1 MASRDTNTPIDMD
14 TGQVDGPDEHVRL
27 AWHSPGPGSQTAVQV
42 VVRDGDQVVW
52 DSGRIASDQPWV
64 TTPTGVRFAAW
75 HRHGWEARIESA
87 TAVTTAHGW
96 FTPAPCDPTA
106 WSGASWVA
114 ATDQDVV
121 LDAAPGPRVRA
132 RDGSLA
138 APVLE
143 RSVPRGAPV
152 VRALLAVAAGG
163 HVDVRVDGHLATD
176 EVLSPTTTHWDRRV
190 QVVLHD
196 LTAVLADGDAHTLGL
211 ELGRGFFGMTNANVW
226 AWERAPWHAEPRV
239 RALLRLE
246 RDDGAV
252 EVVGTGGDWTARRGS
267 ILLDDLYGGEVHDL
281 RRRPGRPSAGPALP
295 ATVVPGPGGRLE
307 ARREQPIRV
316 VEELRSTSVVQAAP
330 GEWVVSFPRVIAG
343 WVRLRLPG
351 GATGTTVRLR
361 YGERLRPDGL
371 PNADD
376 EKHYF
381 QDGFQ
386 TDEVTLDDDAVDW
399 EPRFSYK
406 GFRYVQVSG
415 WPTVQGPGIDD
426 VSARVVRSDADVT
439 STFAV
444 DDPLLQWIHD
454 ATVRTMT
461 NNLHG
466 YPTDTPKYEKNGWTG
481 DAAVGADMFL
491 TNLDAAPVLTKWVQ
505 DLAETASPGHPPALI
520 APNAGVFGVD
530 ERAPVW
536 HAALVTVP
544 WDLYRHTG
552 DPAVLEQHVDTI
564 EEYARF
570 ELSRSPGGIADTILG
585 DWVAPGTDPGGGNPP
600 EDSRVPATAFLVRI
614 LDTVAR
620 IDEVLSRDPSW
631 ARAAAREVR
640 AAFTAAFVVDGLVRG
655 PRDAGFRQSHQ
666 VLALAFDV
674 VRDPAVRRS
683 VAAALAADVRA
694 RGDHLDTGAI
704 GTKWLLPVLT
714 DAGYADVALA
724 VARQTSVPSWGAWWR
739 AGATSM
745 FEHWDLAARS
755 HGHYFLGTVD
765 DWLTGWVAGLRP
777 VAPGWRRFLV
787 APAFCGP
794 VGAASC
800 SVRTPY
806 GTAGVRWV
814 VIGAGA
820 GAGAAAGSGAC
831 SAAGAGSGSGAGS
844 AAGDRVVTVPPG
856 AEAEVR
862 LPDGTT
868 SVVGGGSHTL
878 RSRLPA

>member
-1 MASRDTNTPIDMD
+1 MEPLGTTDGRIDAVGTADQGVRFAWTP
-14 TGQVDGPDEHVRL
+14 TGP
-27 AWHSPGPGSQTAVQV
+27 QTAVRV
-42 VVRDGDQVVW
+42 VVRDGDAVVW
-52 DSGRIASDQPWV
+52 DSGPVATSEPWLRS
-64 TTPTGVRFAAW
+64 PSGVRFAPW
-75 HRHGWEARIESA
+75 RRHDWEARIDSGA
-87 TAVTTAHGW
+87 SVTTARGA
-96 FTPAPCDPTA
+96 FTPAPTDERA
-106 WSGASWVA
+106 WHDADWVA
-114 ATDQDVV
+114 ATDG
-121 LDAAPGPRVRA
+121 APETDHARERS

-138 APVLE
+138 APVLA
-143 RSVPRGAPV
+143 RTIAAGAPV
-152 VRALLAVAAGG
+152 TRALLAVTAGG
-163 HVDVRVDGHLATD
+163 HVDVRVDGRLATD
-176 EVLSPTTTHWDRRV
+176 EVLSPTTTHWDQRV

-196 LTAVLADGDAHTLGL
+196 LTPAFADGGGHDLGL

-246 RDDGAV
+246 REDGAV
-252 EVVGTGGDWTARRGS
+252 EVIGTGPDWTARRGT
-267 ILLDDLYGGEVHDL
+267 ILLDDLYGGEIHDL
-281 RRRPGRPSAGPALP
+281 RRRPGRPSAGAVRPAV
-295 ATVVPGPGGRLE
+295 VVPGPGGRLE
-307 ARREQPIRV
+307 ARLEQPIRV
-316 VEELRSTSVVQAAP
+316 VEELVPDSVVETAP
-330 GEWVVSFPRVIAG
+330 GEWVVAFPRVIAG

-351 GATGTTVRLR
+351 GAAGSTVRIR
-361 YGERLRPDGL
+361 YGERLRADGL

-381 QDGFQ
+381 ADGFQ
-386 TDEVTLDDDAVDW
+386 TDEVTLDDDAVTW

-415 WPTVQGPGIDD
+415 WPSDAGPAPSDF
-426 VSARVVRSDADVT
+426 VACVVRTDAAVT
-439 STFAV
+439 STFTV
-444 DDPLLQWIHD
+444 DDDLLQWIHD
-454 ATVRTMT
+454 ATVRTME

-491 TNLDAAPVLTKWVQ
+491 TDLDAAAVLTKWVG
-505 DLAETASPGHPPALI
+505 DLAETTTPGHPPALI

-536 HAALVTVP
+536 HAALATVP

-552 DPAVLEQHVDTI
+552 DPAVLGAHVETI

-620 IDEVLSRDPSW
+620 IDDVLGRDGSW
-631 ARAAAREVR
+631 AATAADDVRRAFVD
-640 AAFTAAFVVDGLVRG
+640 AFVVDGVVRG
-655 PRDAGFRQSHQ
+655 PRDEGFRQSHQ

-674 VRDPAVRRS
+674 VRSPADRAS
-683 VAAALAADVRA
+683 IAAALAADVRA

-724 VARQTSVPSWGAWWR
+724 VARQTTVPSWGAWWA
-739 AGATSM
+739 AGATST

-765 DWLTGWVAGLRP
+765 DWLTGYVAGLRP
-777 VAPGWRRFLV
+777 VSPGWRRFLV
-787 APAFCGP
+787 APAVCGA

-806 GTAGVRWV
+806 GTAGVRW
-814 VIGAGA
+814 
-820 GAGAAAGSGAC
+820 
-831 SAAGAGSGSGAGS
+831 SAAGG
-844 AAGDRVVTVPPG
+844 VVTLTVDVPPG
-856 AEAEVR
+856 TTAEVR
-862 LPDGTT
+862 LPDGSSTEF
-868 SVVGGGSHTL
+868 GPGSHTVSSAL
-878 RSRLPA
+878 A